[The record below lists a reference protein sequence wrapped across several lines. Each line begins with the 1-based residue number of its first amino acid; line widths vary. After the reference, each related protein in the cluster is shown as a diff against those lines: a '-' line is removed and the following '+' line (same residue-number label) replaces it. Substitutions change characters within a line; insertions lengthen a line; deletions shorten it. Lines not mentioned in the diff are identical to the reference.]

1 MKKTLIAVAALSAMA
16 ASAMAANVTV
26 YGVVDTGL
34 HYQYQKHKEL
44 RPGEPTESTS
54 SKMFNM
60 ASGQNSGSRV
70 GFQGVEDLGNGAK
83 VGFVLEKGFT
93 SDDGRLGNGGRL
105 FGREANLYVTTDFG
119 TLSFGRVGA
128 LTSGAGSYNLMKYT
142 AFSSGW
148 GSTTG
153 AKSAF
158 WLGDRDRMDNTIT
171 YVTPSFAGLK
181 AYAQYSFER
190 NGQEAVGNERQND
203 RYAAFGLTFNQGA
216 FSTAL
221 IVDSVLYNY
230 GATNPKDSL
239 GVTLG
244 ASYDFS
250 VVKVFAQAQY
260 GKHENAIGLRTS
272 NWNEGTRPAEG
283 SVATGDYYEVVS
295 DEGFKGYGIT
305 LGLTAPVAG
314 GKVFAQANYLDSK
327 TCEDLSADGVGEGDR
342 TIERETFGLKV
353 KNWGAAVGYEYPFS
367 KRTKVYTYAS
377 YNQLKITDRTNSA
390 NEDKDKQTEV
400 GFGLVHTF

>member
-34 HYQYQKHKEL
+34 HYQHTKAEEFSS
-44 RPGEPTESTS
+44 GNPTKSAS
-54 SKMFNM
+54 VNKFDM

-70 GFQGVEDLGNGAK
+70 GFKGVEDLGNGAK
-83 VGFVLEKGFT
+83 VGFVLENGFS
-93 SDDGRLGNGGRL
+93 SDDGKLGNGGRL

-142 AFSSGW
+142 PFSSGW
-148 GSTTG
+148 GKTTG

-171 YVTPSFAGLK
+171 YVTPSFAGVK

-190 NGQEAVGNERQND
+190 DGQEEAGNERQND

-221 IVDSVLYNY
+221 IVDSVLYQY
-230 GATNPKDSL
+230 GATNHKDSL
-239 GVTLG
+239 GVTWG

-260 GKHENAIGLRTS
+260 GKHENAIGLKTS
-272 NWNEGTRPAEG
+272 FGNNGK
-283 SVATGDYYEVVS
+283 SGDEDYFEVLS

-305 LGLTAPVAG
+305 LGVTAPVAG
-314 GKVFAQANYLDSK
+314 GTLYAQANYLDSK
-327 TCEDLSADGVGEGDR
+327 TCENVTGKESTGTKAGDKYGTKAFDPFGV
-342 TIERETFGLKV
+342 KV
-353 KNWGAAVGYEYPFS
+353 KNWGAAVGYEYTFS

-377 YNQLKITDRTNSA
+377 YNQLKATDKTDSA
-390 NEDKDKQTEV
+390 DGLKTKQTEI